1 MLLPEPP
8 SLGVTSWT
16 LWGAPSSC
24 HRLWALLALLDLR
37 FSEDKDPL
45 PAPAPHVPGWAGG
58 APTAWQCP
66 SPRRLRDSR
75 APSAP
80 TRAVCG
86 GARPARAPWLDAALC
101 VLQGIYVLDF
111 FWNEAWYLKTI
122 DICHDHFGWYLG
134 WGDCV
139 WLPYLYTLQVR
150 MERGAPDRRTRCSV
164 PRPSQ
169 GCPPG
174 RRLSMY

>member
-1 MLLPEPP
+1 M
-8 SLGVTSWT
+8 
-16 LWGAPSSC
+16 
-24 HRLWALLALLDLR
+24 
-37 FSEDKDPL
+37 
-45 PAPAPHVPGWAGG
+45 
-58 APTAWQCP
+58 
-66 SPRRLRDSR
+66 
-75 APSAP
+75 
-80 TRAVCG
+80 
-86 GARPARAPWLDAALC
+86 
-101 VLQGIYVLDF
+101 LDF

-150 MERGAPDRRTRCSV
+150 MGRGAPDRRTRRSV